1 MPASTP
7 AVVEGAAPVRSPF
20 LVILAAWLIPGSG
33 HFLVGRRGR
42 AAVIF
47 CAVVAAFV
55 VGVGMRGPFFAAPSP
70 NGDILSKLIQYGG
83 ILGDLANGLLYFI
96 ASFAGYGPP
105 DAPGHAADY
114 GSKFIV
120 CAGLLNILG
129 IVDAYEIATRKK
141 D

>member
-1 MPASTP
+1 MPATTSAAAET
-7 AVVEGAAPVRSPF
+7 AAPIRPPLV
-20 LVILAAWLIPGSG
+20 VILAAWLVPGSG
-33 HFLVGRRGR
+33 HFLLGRRGR
-42 AAVIF
+42 AAIIF
-47 CAVVAAFV
+47 CAVALAFAI
-55 VGVGMRGPFFAAPSP
+55 GVGMRGPFFAPAP

-83 ILGDLANGLLYFI
+83 IAGDVANGLFYFI

-105 DAPGHAADY
+105 DGPGHAADY

>member
-7 AVVEGAAPVRSPF
+7 AAVESAAPLRSPI
-20 LVILAAWLIPGSG
+20 LVILAAWLVPGSG
-33 HFLVGRRGR
+33 HFLLGRRGR
-42 AAVIF
+42 AAIIF
-47 CAVVAAFV
+47 CAVVVAFAI
-55 VGVGMRGPFFAAPSP
+55 GIGMRGPFFAPAV

-83 ILGDLANGLLYFI
+83 IVGDVANGSLYFV

-105 DAPGHAADY
+105 DGPGHAADY

>member
-7 AVVEGAAPVRSPF
+7 AAVDASAPLRSPI
-20 LVILAAWLIPGSG
+20 LVTLAAWLVPGSG
-33 HFLVGRRGR
+33 HFLLGRRGR
-42 AAVIF
+42 AAIIF
-47 CAVVAAFV
+47 CAVVASFAI
-55 VGVGMRGPFFAAPSP
+55 GVGMRGPFFAPAT

-83 ILGDLANGLLYFI
+83 ILGDVANGLLYFI

-129 IVDAYEIATRKK
+129 MVDAYEIATRKK

>member
-7 AVVEGAAPVRSPF
+7 AAVESAAPLRSPV
-20 LVILAAWLIPGSG
+20 LVILAAWLVPGSG
-33 HFLVGRRGR
+33 HFLLGRRGR
-42 AAVIF
+42 AAIIF
-47 CAVVAAFV
+47 CAVVAAFLI
-55 VGVGMRGPFFAAPSP
+55 GVCMWGPFFAPAV

-83 ILGDLANGLLYFI
+83 IVGDVANGLLYFI

-105 DAPGHAADY
+105 DGPGHASDY

-129 IVDAYEIATRKK
+129 IVDAYEIATRQK

>member
-1 MPASTP
+1 MPATTP
-7 AVVEGAAPVRSPF
+7 AAVESAAPIRSPF
-20 LVILAAWLIPGSG
+20 LVILAAWLVPGSG
-33 HFLVGRRGR
+33 HFLLGRRGR
-42 AAVIF
+42 AAIIF
-47 CAVVAAFV
+47 CAVVAAFTI
-55 VGVGMRGPFFAAPSP
+55 GVGMQGPFFTPAV

-83 ILGDLANGLLYFI
+83 MLGDIASGLLYFI

-105 DAPGHAADY
+105 DLPGHAADY

>member
-1 MPASTP
+1 MPATTP
-7 AVVEGAAPVRSPF
+7 AAVEAAAPLRSPI
-20 LVILAAWLIPGSG
+20 LVILAAWLVPGSG
-33 HFLVGRRGR
+33 HFLLGRRGR
-42 AAVIF
+42 AAIIF
-47 CAVVAAFV
+47 CAVLAAFAI
-55 VGVGMRGPFFAAPSP
+55 GVGMQGPFFAPVA
-70 NGDILSKLIQYGG
+70 NGDVLSKLIQYGG
-83 ILGDLANGLLYFI
+83 IAGDIANGLLYFI

-105 DAPGHAADY
+105 DGPGHASDY

>member
-1 MPASTP
+1 MPATTP
-7 AVVEGAAPVRSPF
+7 AATEAAEPLRSPI
-20 LVILAAWLIPGSG
+20 LVILAAWLVPGSG
-33 HFLVGRRGR
+33 HFLLDRRGR
-42 AAVIF
+42 AAIIF
-47 CAVVAAFV
+47 CAVLAAFLI
-55 VGVGMRGPFFAAPSP
+55 GVGMQGPFFAPAV

-83 ILGDLANGLLYFI
+83 MLGDIANGLLYFI

-105 DAPGHAADY
+105 DTPGHAADY